1 MVELTE
7 NYDQQKVQ
15 SDSAE
20 KVNAQQSIYFYIQ
33 QTA

>member
-7 NYDQQKVQ
+7 NYDQHKVQ
-15 SDSAE
+15 SDNPE
-20 KVNAQQSIYFYIQ
+20 KINAQESIYFYIQ